1 MPVTRSRNGVYET
14 DLDGTNVTRFLF
26 GEESSGGMAGGNAM
40 DDRFPTLVR
49 RDDQM
54 VSCIFPS
61 LCYSPTAFP
70 LPLSPLALRCLAR
83 CS

>member
-1 MPVTRSRNGVYET
+1 MPVTRSKNGVYET

-26 GEESSGGMAGGNAM
+26 GEDSSGGLAGGNAM

-54 VSCIFPS
+54 VSDSFSFLLFAYRFP
-61 LCYSPTAFP
+61 CCPFP
-70 LPLSPLALRCLAR
+70 ALWRDAR
-83 CS
+83 DK